1 MIAWTEPDLPVED
14 SPEER
19 EGQRRML
26 RGVGLPVAARRI
38 IAGVVVTAALL
49 ACAQFAGVG
58 PLPARYNSVTAGM
71 AFGTLFG
78 ALLLWNRGRR
88 PQE

>member
-1 MIAWTEPDLPVED
+1 
-14 SPEER
+14 
-19 EGQRRML
+19 
-26 RGVGLPVAARRI
+26 
-38 IAGVVVTAALL
+38 AGTAVTAALL
-49 ACAQFAGVG
+49 ASAQLAGVG

-78 ALLLWNRGRR
+78 ALLLWNRTRR